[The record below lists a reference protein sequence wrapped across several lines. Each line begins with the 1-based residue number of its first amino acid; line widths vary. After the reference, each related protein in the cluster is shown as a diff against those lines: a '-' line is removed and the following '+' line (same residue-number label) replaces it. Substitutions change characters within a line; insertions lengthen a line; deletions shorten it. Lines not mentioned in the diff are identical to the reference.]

1 MTPRR
6 LDETMEAKRDEII
19 QHLYAI
25 LNETR
30 QAHDLTADGQAIL
43 AMQALLRAR
52 RLGKQ
57 AIATLL
63 GNCLSVTTAQADEGS
78 LPKLTQ
84 LIGFAQ
90 RSLCPA
96 CRSEVGKKWKE
107 SENV

>member
-1 MTPRR
+1 MEAQRDEVMQYLYAM
-6 LDETMEAKRDEII
+6 LDET
-19 QHLYAI
+19 
-25 LNETR
+25 TR
-30 QAHDLTADGQAIL
+30 AHDLTADGQDL
-43 AMQALLRAR
+43 PAMQALLRAR

-57 AIATLL
+57 AIAALL

-78 LPKLTQ
+78 LPKLTE